1 MHEENEAFKILYKTI
16 EKLFIRMMD
25 VVRISK
31 RARS

>member
-16 EKLFIRMMD
+16 ENLFIRMMD